1 LFGRSACCS
10 EKYGRTASSRS
21 DTQVRMPRWRASCA
35 RAAGFVVAPRCSD
48 VVWTLMDRCWR
59 TELGKRP
66 SFDKLKI
73 SFGFVF
79 NAFYV
84 PGAAEAE
91 AAAKAKASAES
102 SAEELQKLREE
113 NKRIAKALQRL
124 MEQNDRIRAGNE
136 PAQDGSGGEA
146 AVAAAVASH
155 APCSLRW
162 ACVPIVPCSHRH
174 YWRILAVR
182 PPKTR
187 SVPFVLCGWLRRR
200 GARSQHPQKGTARP
214 STNMQER
221 ARPSAS
227 HASCDIV
234 PVFPPRLHWAGTRS
248 CICIAC
254 IVGRV
259 FSSPSFDRNALVHLH
274 RMHCASSCLCI
285 SLVFIGQEHARPA
298 ASHALCDIVPVVPLI
313 SS

>member
-1 LFGRSACCS
+1 MRS
-10 EKYGRTASSRS
+10 
-21 DTQVRMPRWRASCA
+21 
-35 RAAGFVVAPRCSD
+35 
-48 VVWTLMDRCWR
+48 
-59 TELGKRP
+59 
-66 SFDKLKI
+66 
-73 SFGFVF
+73 
-79 NAFYV
+79 
-84 PGAAEAE
+84 
-91 AAAKAKASAES
+91 
-102 SAEELQKLREE
+102 
-113 NKRIAKALQRL
+113 
-124 MEQNDRIRAGNE
+124 
-136 PAQDGSGGEA
+136 
-146 AVAAAVASH
+146 SH

-254 IVGRV
+254 IVRHRACAS
-259 FSSPSFDRNALVHLH
+259 SSPSLGRNALGQLH
-274 RMHCASSCLCI
+274 RMHCATSCPCFSSP
-285 SLVFIGQEHARPA
+285 SLGRN
-298 ASHALCDIVPVVPLI
+298 ALVHRHIMHCAPQRLSGHI
-313 SS
+313 